1 VLFPLSTPKT
11 EAAQSLFLA
20 SDSFIHKSGWGPHVT
35 GQLESALQAASLS
48 QLTRPPTDVLRGDVA
63 QQVRVVAQ
71 AEAAHFNLA
80 APLHL
85 NGRPAAFPPG
95 VIPRGVGPVFRIC
108 EIQDGYF
115 ASTGGM
121 PLIFNSA
128 RVLLSELSS
137 AYWPISY
144 FYQWIADRCFDE
156 AIVLQGETLVLAD
169 DIWEVNFCH
178 WLVDTLPRLA
188 LLGPRRRVADF
199 NVIVGPY
206 AAPFQTDS
214 LVALGITPE
223 RIHTASGN
231 ATFRCERMLVPT
243 DLGRICHPAYKASSW
258 ATDFL
263 RSAFPTPCSSTRP
276 SRVYLSRGDASR
288 RKIINDA
295 ELIDALG
302 ARGFRTVYLS
312 ELSFLEQAAL
322 LREATTVIG
331 LHGAGLSH
339 VVFMPSGGSVVEVFP
354 STYGTMSFWPLAVAG
369 GSDYY
374 TYNEESVVAR
384 ERTQCDDIMLN
395 VQDFTA
401 RLDTLLR

>member
-1 VLFPLSTPKT
+1 VLFPLSTPKSN
-11 EAAQSLFLA
+11 AAQVLFAA
-20 SDSFIHKSGWGPHVT
+20 SDSFIHKSGWGPHVAE
-35 GQLESALQAASLS
+35 QLESALQAASLS
-48 QLTRPPTDVLRGDVA
+48 QVTRPPTDVLRGDVTR
-63 QQVRVVAQ
+63 QVRVVAQ

-95 VIPRGVGPVFRIC
+95 DIPRGVGPVFRIC

-121 PLIFNSA
+121 PLIYNSA
-128 RVLLSELSS
+128 RELFSELSS
-137 AYWPISY
+137 AYWPVSY
-144 FYQWIADRCFDE
+144 FYQWNADRSFAE
-156 AIVLQGETLVLAD
+156 AIVLHGETLVLAD

-188 LLGPRRRVADF
+188 LLGPRRRAADF

-214 LVALGITPE
+214 LVALGIAPE
-223 RIHTASGN
+223 RIFTASGN
-231 ATFRCERMLVPT
+231 ATFRCDRMLVPT

-263 RSAFPTPCSSTRP
+263 RSGFPSPTSSPRP

-295 ELIDALG
+295 ELIHALG
-302 ARGFRTVYLS
+302 ARGFRTIYLS
-312 ELSFLEQAAL
+312 ELTFLEQSAL

-339 VVFMPSGGSVVEVFP
+339 VVFMPSGGSVIEVFP
-354 STYGTMSFWPLAVAG
+354 STYGTMSFWPLTVAG
-369 GSDYY
+369 GSTYY
-374 TYNEESVVAR
+374 TYDEKGVVAR
-384 ERTQCDDIMLN
+384 ERPQCDDVMLD
-395 VQDFTA
+395 VSRFVS
-401 RLDTLLR
+401 RLDTLL